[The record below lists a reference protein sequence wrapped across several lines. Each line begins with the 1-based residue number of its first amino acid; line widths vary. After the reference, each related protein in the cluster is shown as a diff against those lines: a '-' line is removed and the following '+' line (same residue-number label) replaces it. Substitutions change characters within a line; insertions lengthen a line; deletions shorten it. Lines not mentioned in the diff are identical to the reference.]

1 VEPLIRRFTDRRILV
16 GRRFA
21 AMPEWLRVSLG
32 TPQEMQL
39 FVAALRELAPARAAA

>member
-1 VEPLIRRFTDRRILV
+1 LPIPAIGE
-16 GRRFA
+16 A
-21 AMPEWLRVSLG
+21 AAVSLLQDVADIWGFCCRMG